1 MTTIAYCTISDMPTE
16 WQHYLPFLEEDMVQ
30 RVERMRKVEDQLRT
44 VCAHLLTKMMLVT
57 TYEKEIAEVCFSK
70 DSNGKYQLGQ
80 DLHFNIS
87 HSGSYVACAIS
98 TFPVGID
105 VEQQVTRDFSL
116 FQSLWSEEENRLYTL
131 LEQEAFYALWTAK
144 ESYGKYKG
152 FGLHDSLM
160 EATIR
165 QDGTIHHP
173 ASPVKARTIP
183 FLLAP
188 GYSAA
193 VCLEDSLENMTHV
206 KWAQIETFF
215 MKKVGTICE
224 KLTFHQ

>member
-1 MTTIAYCTISDMPTE
+1 MTTIAYCKINEMPTD
-16 WQHYLPFLEEDMVQ
+16 WQRYLPFLENDVVQ
-30 RVERMRKVEDQLRT
+30 RIGRMRKKEDQLRT

-57 TYEKEIAEVCFSK
+57 TYEMELSEIRFTK

-80 DLHFNIS
+80 DLHFNLS

-98 TFPVGID
+98 DFPVGID

-116 FQSLWSEEENRLYTL
+116 FQTLWSEEENHFYKL

-165 QDGTIHHP
+165 QDGSIHHP
-173 ASPVKARTIP
+173 ASRVKARTIP
-183 FLLAP
+183 FFPAP

-193 VCLEDSLENMTHV
+193 VCLEDSLENVTHV
-206 KWAQIETFF
+206 QWAQIETFF
-215 MKKVGTICE
+215 REKVGTYE
-224 KLTFHQ
+224 KIDLTN

>member
-1 MTTIAYCTISDMPTE
+1 MTTIAYCKINEMPTD
-16 WQHYLPFLEEDMVQ
+16 WQRYLPFLENDVVQ
-30 RVERMRKVEDQLRT
+30 RIGRMRKTEDRLRT

-57 TYEKEIAEVCFSK
+57 TYEMELSEIRFTK

-80 DLHFNIS
+80 DLHFNLS

-98 TFPVGID
+98 DFPVGID

-116 FQSLWSEEENRLYTL
+116 FQTLWSEEENHFYKL

-165 QDGTIHHP
+165 QDGSIHHP
-173 ASPVKARTIP
+173 ASCVKARTIP
-183 FLLAP
+183 FFLAP

-193 VCLEDSLENMTHV
+193 VCLEDSLENVTHV
-206 KWAQIETFF
+206 QWAQIETFF
-215 MKKVGTICE
+215 REKVGTYE
-224 KLTFHQ
+224 KIDLTN

>member
-1 MTTIAYCTISDMPTE
+1 MTTIAYCKINEMPTD
-16 WQHYLPFLEEDMVQ
+16 WQRYLPFLENDVVQ
-30 RVERMRKVEDQLRT
+30 RIGRMRKKEDQLRT

-57 TYEKEIAEVCFSK
+57 TYEMELSEIRFTK

-80 DLHFNIS
+80 DLHFNLS

-98 TFPVGID
+98 DFPVGID

-116 FQSLWSEEENRLYTL
+116 FQTLWSEEENHFYKL

-165 QDGTIHHP
+165 QDGSIHHP
-173 ASPVKARTIP
+173 ASRVKARTIP
-183 FLLAP
+183 FFPAP

-193 VCLEDSLENMTHV
+193 VCLEDSLENVTHV
-206 KWAQIETFF
+206 QWAQIETFF
-215 MKKVGTICE
+215 MKNVGTYAKIG
-224 KLTFHQ
+224 LTN